1 MLLGSSLVGGLV
13 VRIPGFH
20 CRGLG
25 SIPYHGTEIL
35 QAVHHGKKKKKK
47 KLLKSTMTAV
57 GLLAQLVRKI

>member
-1 MLLGSSLVGGLV
+1 MGGLV

-20 CRGLG
+20 CRGRG
-25 SIPYHGTEIL
+25 SIPHHGTEIL
-35 QAVHHGKKKKKK
+35 QAVHHGKKKK

>member
-1 MLLGSSLVGGLV
+1 MGCLV

-35 QAVHHGKKKKKK
+35 QAGHHGNKKKKI
-47 KLLKSTMTAV
+47 LKSTMTAV